1 MYYTSMTISQ
11 KNQDSELKFDH
22 KDELMNNVNSSVNNN
37 VSNNSNNHIYV
48 SEVKEGKPYAQ
59 WIVAIIVCVCAVL
72 AFIGKIM
79 AATVI
84 ISATAIILGII
95 RLIFS
100 QRSPWKVRSIAFD
113 SFISIALGLGL
124 LITYFSI
131 FVFM

>member
-1 MYYTSMTISQ
+1 MTISQ
-11 KNQDSELKFDH
+11 KNQDSELKFDY
-22 KDELMNNVNSSVNNN
+22 KDELMQDANSNANSNSS
-37 VSNNSNNHIYV
+37 NHIYV

>member
-11 KNQDSELKFDH
+11 KNQDNELKFEH
-22 KDELMNNVNSSVNNN
+22 KDELMNNVNSKAD
-37 VSNNSNNHIYV
+37 NNSNNHIYV

>member
-22 KDELMNNVNSSVNNN
+22 KDELMHDANSNSS
-37 VSNNSNNHIYV
+37 NHIYV

-100 QRSPWKVRSIAFD
+100 QRSPWKVRSVAFD
-113 SFISIALGLGL
+113 SFLSIALGLGL

>member
-22 KDELMNNVNSSVNNN
+22 KDELMQDANSNANSNSS
-37 VSNNSNNHIYV
+37 NHIYV

-72 AFIGKIM
+72 AFIGRIM

-100 QRSPWKVRSIAFD
+100 QRSPWKVRSVAFD

>member
-11 KNQDSELKFDH
+11 KNQDSELKFDY
-22 KDELMNNVNSSVNNN
+22 KDELMQDANSNANSNSS
-37 VSNNSNNHIYV
+37 NHIYV

>member
-22 KDELMNNVNSSVNNN
+22 KDELMQDANSNANSNSS
-37 VSNNSNNHIYV
+37 NHIYV

>member
-22 KDELMNNVNSSVNNN
+22 KDELMQDANSNANSNSS
-37 VSNNSNNHIYV
+37 NHIYV

-72 AFIGKIM
+72 AFIGRIM

>member
-22 KDELMNNVNSSVNNN
+22 KDELMQDANSNANSNSS
-37 VSNNSNNHIYV
+37 NHIYV

-124 LITYFSI
+124 LITYFPI

>member
-11 KNQDSELKFDH
+11 KSQDNELKVEH
-22 KDELMNNVNSSVNNN
+22 KVELMNNVNSKAD
-37 VSNNSNNHIYV
+37 NNSNNHIYV

>member
-1 MYYTSMTISQ
+1 MH
-11 KNQDSELKFDH
+11 DA
-22 KDELMNNVNSSVNNN
+22 NSNANS
-37 VSNNSNNHIYV
+37 NSNNHIYV

-59 WIVAIIVCVCAVL
+59 WIVAIIVCMCAVL

-100 QRSPWKVRSIAFD
+100 QRSPWKVRSVAFD
-113 SFISIALGLGL
+113 SFLSIALGLGL

>member
-11 KNQDSELKFDH
+11 KNQDNELKFEH

-59 WIVAIIVCVCAVL
+59 WIVTIIVCVCAVL

>member
-22 KDELMNNVNSSVNNN
+22 KDELLHDANSH
-37 VSNNSNNHIYV
+37 SNNHIYV

-72 AFIGKIM
+72 AFIGRIM

-100 QRSPWKVRSIAFD
+100 QRSPWKVRSVAFD
-113 SFISIALGLGL
+113 SFLSIALGLGL

>member
-22 KDELMNNVNSSVNNN
+22 KDELLHDANNN
-37 VSNNSNNHIYV
+37 ANSNSNNHIYV

-72 AFIGKIM
+72 AFIGRIM

-100 QRSPWKVRSIAFD
+100 QRSPWKVRSVAFD
-113 SFISIALGLGL
+113 SFLSIALGLGL

>member
-22 KDELMNNVNSSVNNN
+22 KDELLHDANSNANSH
-37 VSNNSNNHIYV
+37 SNNHIYV

-100 QRSPWKVRSIAFD
+100 QRSPWKVRSVAFD
-113 SFISIALGLGL
+113 SFLSIALGLGL

>member
-1 MYYTSMTISQ
+1 MYYTSMTIRQ

-22 KDELMNNVNSSVNNN
+22 KDELLHDANSNANS
-37 VSNNSNNHIYV
+37 NSNNHIYV